1 MSASIFLHSLEN
13 INTSQWSNIPSCIIQ
28 SINILAEGSRTH
40 HLQLENLKN
49 QLTDLSLKF
58 SVKTGRYDVM
68 IEELNHSF
76 KSMNS
81 DLFKDIQNLKENNKE
96 TKDYIDMKLKPFN
109 DSVNDIKGRVAIL
122 NTEYRRETREFSNK
136 IEIIKNEANG
146 IYVMN
151 MEKSNKKVDENLNK
165 INKEFYD
172 FSLEMVHLFD
182 ESKEKIK
189 DLTKIIEEFDNKI
202 TDQNLLI

>member
-1 MSASIFLHSLEN
+1 
-13 INTSQWSNIPSCIIQ
+13 
-28 SINILAEGSRTH
+28 
-40 HLQLENLKN
+40 
-49 QLTDLSLKF
+49 
-58 SVKTGRYDVM
+58 M

-202 TDQNLLI
+202 TDQNLLIKTQKNDIEKINILATNTSTNHIKLKKR